1 MDVAF
6 KQFITDF
13 IQRYP
18 RYAVKP
24 PGGRDWRTKNKA
36 LADPAI
42 RAHLEGKYYV
52 ATCGKWYPPF
62 AVLDLDD
69 FTKDRVEALREQL
82 ELDTSSS
89 LLFTS
94 ERPGCYHLYFKPI
107 YNGKPP
113 TLRLLNDVFVPF
125 CANHNIEIYPKPQ
138 KVFRLPLGHGQRP
151 VDEEYAALEDWHE
164 ILHWMAKLD
173 EFDISEVPCQQLPL
187 SFTEPRSRLIS
198 PLQEGYELLQHG
210 LQCPH
215 SRHDSQFKVL
225 YYFWRTNIELSLAI
239 DMTWGWIRR
248 KHNGFSRDIIRC
260 PHRVREEIERQAE
273 WTYRRFEHAKT
284 YPDEAHNRFHGYITK
299 PDLVDIVDI
308 TGASLPRMNFL
319 YNLVKFAYPRRSR
332 RFINVHT
339 DLLVEWS
346 SRDTYLSY
354 LGELENKGI
363 VRRFRSYQVGK
374 VAKSLQLDWSFQ
386 RDKEILYDGRSLD
399 QLDDTIRLAFR
410 PDEFRQ
416 VLQRAGLDRYQR
428 RDIMRR
434 FWNQLP

>member
-1 MDVAF
+1 MNPELEHYL
-6 KQFITDF
+6 QDF
-13 IQRYP
+13 VQRIP

-24 PGGRDWRTKNKA
+24 IGGRAWRTKNKP

-42 RAHLEGKYYV
+42 KAHLEGQYYV

-62 AVLDLDD
+62 AVLDLDE

-89 LLFTS
+89 FLFTS

-113 TLRLLNDVFVPF
+113 TLRLLNDVFVPL
-125 CANHNIEIYPKPQ
+125 CANHNIEIYPQPR

-151 VDEEYAALEDWHE
+151 VDEEYAALEGWPE
-164 ILHWMAKLD
+164 ILHWMEKLD
-173 EFDISEVPCQQLPL
+173 DFDISGVPYQQLPL
-187 SFTEPRSRLIS
+187 SFPEPRSRLTS
-198 PLQEGYELLQHG
+198 SFQEGYELLQHG

-215 SRHDSQFKVL
+215 SRYDSQFKVL
-225 YYFWRTNIELSLAI
+225 YYFWRINVELWVAIET
-239 DMTWGWIRR
+239 TWDWIRVN
-248 KHNGFSRDIIRC
+248 HNGLSRDIIRC
-260 PHRVREEIERQAE
+260 PHTVRREIERQAA
-273 WTYRRFEHAKT
+273 WIYSHFEHAET
-284 YPDEAHNRFHGYITK
+284 YPDEAHNRFYGYITK
-299 PDLVDIVDI
+299 PDIIDIVEI
-308 TGASLPRMNFL
+308 TAASLPKMNFL
-319 YNLVKFAYPRRSR
+319 YNLVKFAYPRRYR
-332 RFINVHT
+332 RFINVHR

-346 SRDTYLSY
+346 SEHTYLSY
-354 LGELENKGI
+354 LGDLEEKGI

-374 VAKSLQLDWSFQ
+374 FAKSLQLDWSFR

-399 QLDDTIRLAFR
+399 HLDDTIRLAFT

-416 VLQRAGLDRYQR
+416 VLERVGVDRRQRYNIL
-428 RDIMRR
+428 RR